1 MNRRPP
7 ITPPQRAI
15 TLAFLVAFV
24 LAQTLGWLHR
34 GLHGSPPPV
43 RQAVTALL
51 SPAAASVDGGAQAF
65 GHEGGTNECRL
76 YDVLAQ
82 PGCAPAPLPV
92 LPVAPPA
99 AFVAAMLGD
108 FVARWAALFDARG
121 PPASR

>member
-1 MNRRPP
+1 MDRSR
-7 ITPPQRAI
+7 TPTRTPQRAI
-15 TLAFLVAFV
+15 TLALLVVFV

-34 GLHGSPPPV
+34 GAHG
-43 RQAVTALL
+43 TAL
-51 SPAAASVDGGAQAF
+51 PAQQVLAASQAETGADAGAF

-82 PGCAPAPLPV
+82 PGCAPAPLLV
-92 LPVAPPA
+92 LPIAPPA
-99 AFVAAMLGD
+99 PFVAAMLGD